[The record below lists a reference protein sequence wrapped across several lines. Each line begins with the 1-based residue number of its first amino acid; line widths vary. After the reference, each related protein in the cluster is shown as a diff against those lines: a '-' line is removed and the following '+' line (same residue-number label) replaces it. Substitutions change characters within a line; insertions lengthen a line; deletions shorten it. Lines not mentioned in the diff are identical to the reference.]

1 MVILIHRMYE
11 DYFATVMNVFTGK
24 GRYELNDGAAEFG
37 LAAPQLLGG
46 SGAARRRTA
55 GRAARCRAGL
65 RSDGNARDYN
75 IRECDSHDRE
85 VTAAKDLFGDA
96 RQE

>member
-1 MVILIHRMYE
+1 MAILIHRMYE

-24 GRYELNDGAAEFG
+24 GWYELNDGAGESG
-37 LAAPQLLGG
+37 LAAPQLPGG

-85 VTAAKDLFGDA
+85 VTAAKDLSGDA